1 MNIKREINEKKGTL
15 SNVHIYDIWMKYTDL
30 IDSVLVLYDET
41 EIEWLIILPNETDK
55 TVKGSS
61 TIIFFN
67 DLIMQPHV

>member
-1 MNIKREINEKKGTL
+1 MNVYIHMR
-15 SNVHIYDIWMKYTDL
+15 YTHQ
-30 IDSVLVLYDET
+30 IDSTLVFHDET
-41 EIEWLIILPNETDK
+41 EMVRLIILANETDK